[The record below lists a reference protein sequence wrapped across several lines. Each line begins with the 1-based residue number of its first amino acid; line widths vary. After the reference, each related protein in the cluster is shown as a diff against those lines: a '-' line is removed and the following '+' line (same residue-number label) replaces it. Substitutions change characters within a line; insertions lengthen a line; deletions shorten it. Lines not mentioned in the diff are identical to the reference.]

1 MTEDNRPTGPA
12 EQPEPRSERIN
23 GSGDPSAQGNEWFG
37 RTPGQDEESRS
48 RGEPAGSGSPR
59 GESDAVGS
67 AAAGGSG
74 EPPASGDEWF
84 GDARSAEQ
92 SQAVGSSGG
101 VPVQRDASGREWF
114 GVSPNQQV
122 GNQWVGGA
130 AGSPGEVSGPPGVP
144 PAATPG
150 QWVAGQSVGS
160 RNEGTGMPQ
169 GEWSAGSAGQPVGPQ
184 TPQTPQSHSEWARPA
199 EHTAEQVVFGS
210 AAGQAGGG
218 GGTPPDGNY
227 LIRPVPPA
235 PMREP
240 QPARRGGVGL
250 VAGVAVLALLVGGGA
265 GALGGYL
272 VADSTSN
279 SSVANALDQKKPAEQ
294 TSSAPAGS
302 VEAVAEKVSP
312 SVVQLQVQSRSSA
325 GEGSGFILS
334 SDGLILTNN
343 HVVESA
349 ADGGGKI
356 TAVFADGS
364 SATATIVGRDP
375 TSDVAVVKA
384 EGKSGLPIVDLGSS
398 DALKVG
404 QGVVAIG
411 SPFELSGTVTSGIV
425 SSLHRPT
432 RAGGEDGSQATVMDA
447 IQTDAAINP
456 GNSGGPL
463 VNMQGQVIGINSA
476 IYSPQSSAQSQG
488 GSVGIGFSIPID
500 QARRTAKEIA
510 DTGKATQTVLGVSV
524 RDNQDGGALIADVTA
539 GGAGEKAGL
548 KAGDVI
554 TKLDDRR
561 IDTSDALV
569 AAVRSHAPGDKV
581 RLELSNGSRTVEAT
595 LAGQTVETG

>member
-1 MTEDNRPTGPA
+1 MTDDNRPANPGPDA
-12 EQPEPRSERIN
+12 DWFGKTPGDPGAVPAQRTP
-23 GSGDPSAQGNEWFG
+23 SGDEPGNEWFG
-37 RTPGQDEESRS
+37 ATVNEADTSGQAS
-48 RGEPAGSGSPR
+48 GSGS
-59 GESDAVGS
+59 GETGATQPATGS
-67 AAAGGSG
+67 TQGPDQAA
-74 EPPASGDEWF
+74 
-84 GDARSAEQ
+84 
-92 SQAVGSSGG
+92 
-101 VPVQRDASGREWF
+101 
-114 GVSPNQQV
+114 
-122 GNQWVGGA
+122 
-130 AGSPGEVSGPPGVP
+130 VSGPPAG
-144 PAATPG
+144 AAESA
-150 QWVAGQSVGS
+150 QAGQSGLPWGEHLTPAS
-160 RNEGTGMPQ
+160 AEAPGHPGATRHEWAAPPADPSASPGQGTWTGQ
-169 GEWSAGSAGQPVGPQ
+169 SAGSSGAAQAVGQPGGAWAAGTPTLPAPQ
-184 TPQTPQSHSEWARPA
+184 HSEWARPVHELA
-199 EHTAEQVVFGS
+199 GERVVYGS
-210 AAGQAGGG
+210 AAGGGG
-218 GGTPPDGNY
+218 ATPPTGHY
-227 LIRPVPPA
+227 LPA
-235 PMREP
+235 PGQPPRAP
-240 QPARRGGVGL
+240 QPARRGSGAL
-250 VAGVAVLALLVGGGA
+250 VAGVATLALLVGGGA

-272 VADSTSN
+272 VADSTASAPV
-279 SSVANALDQKKPAEQ
+279 SNALDQKKPAEQ

-312 SVVQLQVQSRSSA
+312 SVVQLQVQSGSSA

-349 ADGGGKI
+349 AGGGKI

-384 EGKSGLPIVDLGSS
+384 EGRTGLPIVELGNS
-398 DALKVG
+398 DSLKVG

-463 VNMQGQVIGINSA
+463 VNMQGQVVGINSA
-476 IYSPQSSAQSQG
+476 IYSPQTANGQA

-500 QARRTAKEIA
+500 QARRTAREISE
-510 DTGKATQTVLGVSV
+510 TGKATQTVLGVSV
-524 RDNQDGGALIADVTA
+524 RDNQDGGALIAEVVA
-539 GGAGEKAGL
+539 GGAGEQAGL

-581 RLELSNGSRTVEAT
+581 RLELGNGSRTVEAT
-595 LAGQTVETG
+595 LAGQTVETE